1 MQHPQKGVWG
11 AKDCRCGS
19 FLTFLIHCFSYF
31 PPYKLFAPNTSFSP
45 SLFSGCIV
53 LTSPVCDGLAPIYS
67 WSFLICEE
75 GPVMREV
82 PESTMASQP
91 WEQNATRPWILIL
104 QVKKKKASLNKSW
117 LSHCDWSNTSL
128 PAEVQPAVKTSYQ
141 AFPILKVK
149 NVFKGKV
156 KKASSIR
163 KTSHLWAHFSL
174 SGLLQPQPAACWQT
188 CPHPRWGVYP
198 RGFYEAQT
206 KGTLTALT
214 KVKRKN

>member
-1 MQHPQKGVWG
+1 MWRTCPNILLEFPDLWRGAGDERSAWINDGFTTVG
-11 AKDCRCGS
+11 AKCHPALD
-19 FLTFLIHCFSYF
+19 FDT
-31 PPYKLFAPNTSFSP
+31 
-45 SLFSGCIV
+45 
-53 LTSPVCDGLAPIYS
+53 
-67 WSFLICEE
+67 
-75 GPVMREV
+75 
-82 PESTMASQP
+82 AS
-91 WEQNATRPWILIL
+91 E
-104 QVKKKKASLNKSW
+104 KKKASLNKSW

-128 PAEVQPAVKTSYQ
+128 PAEVQPAVKSSYR

-206 KGTLTALT
+206 KGTPTALT
-214 KVKRKN
+214 EVKRKN